1 MRENKRQ
8 RQYVIARMRNRGV
21 KGKERKEWNERHR
34 ENERGRER
42 KEKKRGKERKRQMRG
57 TARRESK
64 LTLHYLSGVL
74 AP

>member
-1 MRENKRQ
+1 MKDIERMRE
-8 RQYVIARMRNRGV
+8 
-21 KGKERKEWNERHR
+21 E
-34 ENERGRER
+34 ER
-42 KEKKRGKERKRQMRG
+42 KEKKGKERKRQMRG